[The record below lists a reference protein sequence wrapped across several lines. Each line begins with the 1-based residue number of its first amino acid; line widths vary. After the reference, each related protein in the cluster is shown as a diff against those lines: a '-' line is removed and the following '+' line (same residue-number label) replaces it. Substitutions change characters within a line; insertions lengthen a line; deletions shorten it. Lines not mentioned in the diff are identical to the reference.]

1 MEPEMKKFLALLLAL
16 AMVFSLAACSS
27 GESSGKEFSSP
38 AESAPAET
46 QSGGKSEP
54 AASSDNPV
62 LKIGG
67 LVNQTGWFATYDY
80 NNALEMQCLADY
92 YNNQGGITIG
102 DTTYTIEV
110 VVQDGQSDTEGIRSA
125 AQLLA
130 DDPDIKYVIETN
142 DFWVEGALDIFEQA
156 GIMNIMSQNNLD
168 FNALGEQWSYAYT
181 FYNAAPAQFSAALAF
196 VKEYYPDA
204 TKVVYCCD
212 DNGSN
217 NEQAALVKAVC
228 EELGLEYIDS
238 PIVFDAEGTD
248 FSAIALQLMNTG
260 ADVFIGNGDVTN
272 TGSITKELRNNGSDM
287 VCAGVVGANASMLID
302 AAGLGDLSRAF
313 TMGSDVDTP
322 EHNTDIFN
330 EIYNYFKESYGE
342 DTASSWCG
350 ASVENMYVL
359 LQLMQGAGS
368 VEVADVQAYYDTL
381 TTVETLYGTGIIGGT
396 ETFGNNHVVSHPN
409 SITVAVDGQVEFGG
423 TIECSVP

>member
-1 MEPEMKKFLALLLAL
+1 MKKFLALLM
-16 AMVFSLAACSS
+16 AMAMLLSLAACSDGGS
-27 GESSGKEFSSP
+27 DSASNNSSSP
-38 AESAPAET
+38 AQESSASE
-46 QSGGKSEP
+46 SGNP

-80 NNALEMQCLADY
+80 NNAIEMQCLADY
-92 YNNQGGITIG
+92 YNDQGGITIG

-110 VVQDGQSDTEGIRSA
+110 SVQDGQSDTEGIRSA

-130 DDPDIKYVIETN
+130 DDPDIHYVIETN
-142 DFWVEGALDIFEQA
+142 DFWVDGALDIFENA

-168 FNALGEQWSYAYT
+168 FNALNADLKYSYS

-196 VKEYYPDA
+196 VKQNYPDA
-204 TKVVYCCD
+204 TKIVYCCD

-217 NEQAALVKAVC
+217 AEQAALVKSVC
-228 EELGLEYIDS
+228 EELGLEYVDQ
-238 PIVFDAEGTD
+238 PVVFDAEATD

-272 TGSITKELRNNGSDM
+272 SGSITKELRNNGSDM
-287 VCAGVVGANASMLID
+287 IAAAVVGANASMLIE
-302 AAGLGDLSRAF
+302 ASGMSDLSNAF
-313 TMGSDVDTP
+313 TMGSDLDTP
-322 EHNTDIFN
+322 ENNTDTFN
-330 EIYNYFKESYGE
+330 DIYNYFKDKYGE
-342 DTASSWCG
+342 DVASSWCG
-350 ASVENMYVL
+350 ASIENMYVL

-368 VEVADVQAYYDTL
+368 IEVADVQAYYDTL
-381 TTVETLYGTGIIGGT
+381 ETVETMYGTGTIGGT
-396 ETFGNNHVVSHPN
+396 ETFGTNHLVSHPN
-409 SITVAVDGQVEFGG
+409 SITVAKDGQVEFGG